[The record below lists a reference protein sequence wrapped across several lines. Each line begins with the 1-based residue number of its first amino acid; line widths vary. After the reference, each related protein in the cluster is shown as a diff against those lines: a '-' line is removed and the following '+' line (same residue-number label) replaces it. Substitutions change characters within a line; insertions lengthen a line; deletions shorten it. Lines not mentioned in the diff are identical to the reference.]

1 MATTEQRLQEM
12 MAQKR
17 RKEQERKE
25 VTFDAFR
32 DNFKYVV
39 ESNTFDYNTPQQL
52 CICPEPYGF
61 IKQFDEYENNR
72 GKCLSIFNKM
82 LSDDGFVKIEKED
95 YSEDAIW
102 TLSSCSGL
110 GLRVGLRDYNRD
122 QVEPLLLDEDKSGHA
137 ILVGKAGAGKSE
149 LLWGIVLNAMRE
161 YSPYELQLYLANFQA
176 EEREEEKIRPYVHL
190 LEDYNEVKNIID
202 LLTYAETCMKE
213 RIRLFDRMGIEMLSE
228 LKDKADSDFGKLIL
242 PRKLIIIDRVYSIY
256 KEASEKEVGI
266 LNRLIGDIMEDGAR
280 SGIHLLLS
288 ERELNAKMSEDIIAR
303 CNNWIVM
310 KSKAELS
317 KKLLGDDRAAELEAG
332 ELWLRQKEHKE
343 DSEKYKA
350 PLIGIDVP
358 EKLLE
363 QADWVLKFVP
373 CPNHVCDSGDAYG
386 DLLREIQN
394 GKQRIEILG
403 YISMSYEEIAQFNE
417 FIEKR
422 NNTLAYDDFKK
433 GFIRVLQQ
441 NRKRFAKELP
451 QEDIFEK
458 QIIRCGE
465 PLEYLK
471 EYSER
476 FISEQK
482 RIQNE
487 GDNHKSSQEVYWDIL
502 KQDIDE
508 NETRFERIYSK
519 KPEEFMWFNTTA
531 KGINLRPGLLN
542 YNRNN
547 PIAAPMGDAHVHG
560 MIVGRTGAGK
570 SVFINNLIFN
580 LLLEYAPWELDLYL
594 VDFKMVEL
602 SRYMTKGFTPH
613 VNACAATSEVRYVV
627 SMIQYLVDCM
637 KARQNFFKCLGVKS
651 VKEFRETVKKRFG
664 YEIVMPRVLLLVDE
678 FQQMF
683 LESTGR
689 EADRISD
696 MLTAITKLGRA
707 TGYHLLFASQEMSQT
722 LSGNVFANF
731 KLRFALTCEK
741 EISTTV
747 LGNSAAAD
755 IKIGEVLL
763 NTESGAEE
771 DNRKF
776 KVPFIDDGNEEYF
789 DGFLEKLRVMAAD
802 CGYEKTGKF
811 YEEDRQDSIEEFE
824 NILSGMQIIKDRK
837 LENSGGRYFDII
849 VLGNPVVYNNKKRDL
864 ETFFIEKGVNK
875 NIMVLSPNVDDL
887 VYVQKLLAL
896 NFSYSFYQ
904 YQHQHVYVSLN
915 PIIRNKYEIE
925 EDLDEVSVLNSVE
938 ELQDINLLFQDRKNI
953 AEAIKRAGN
962 EKEYLQN
969 LVDLQIVNTSVDE
982 IMDILGTELI
992 CDQIPEITE
1001 FMDNDRLA
1009 YLLRCYYNA
1018 RTEGMGEIFKS
1029 TVVWISGCESVGS
1042 ALDYE
1047 LLRSGLE
1054 YNILLVFFATSTD
1067 DMDISLRLSNEYIF
1081 LGGNFPD
1088 FYDKFEIPYTKKD
1101 IDSIVID
1108 FKIKSLNTVRSF
1120 KKCSVLFK
1128 ESEAPCITDQ
1138 ELESL
1143 CL

>member
-39 ESNTFDYNTPQQL
+39 ESDTFDYKVFQQL

-61 IKQFDEYENNR
+61 IKEFDEYENNR
-72 GKCLSIFNKM
+72 GKCQSIFNKM
-82 LSDDGFVKIEKED
+82 LSDDGFLKIEKKD
-95 YSEDAIW
+95 YSEEAVW
-102 TLSSCSGL
+102 TLSSNNGL
-110 GLRVGLRDYNRD
+110 GLRIGLRDYNRD
-122 QVEPLLLDEDKSGHA
+122 QMEPLQLDEDKSGHA

-176 EEREEEKIRPYVHL
+176 EEREEEKLRPHVHL
-190 LEDYNEVKNIID
+190 LEDYNEVKNILD
-202 LLTYAETCMKE
+202 LLTYAETCMRE

-228 LKDKADSDFGKLIL
+228 LKDKVHSDFGKLVL

-256 KEASEKEVGI
+256 KEASDKEVGN
-266 LNRLIGDIMEDGAR
+266 LNRLIGNIIEDGAR

-288 ERELNAKMSEDIIAR
+288 AREPSTRMNEDIIAK

-317 KKLLGDDRAAELEAG
+317 KKLLEDDRAVDLEAG
-332 ELWLRQKEHKE
+332 ELWLRQKEHR
-343 DSEKYKA
+343 DGSEKYKA
-350 PLIGIDVP
+350 PLIGIDDP
-358 EKLLE
+358 EKLLG
-363 QADWVLKFVP
+363 QADWILNFGSY
-373 CPNHVCDSGDAYG
+373 PNQVCDSGDIYG

-394 GKQRIEILG
+394 GKQGIERLG
-403 YISMSYEEIAQFNE
+403 HISMSYEEIAQFNE

-433 GFIRVLQQ
+433 GFVRVLQQ

-451 QEDIFEK
+451 PGDIFEK
-458 QIIRCGE
+458 EIVRCRE
-465 PLEYLK
+465 PLEFLK

-476 FISEQK
+476 FITEQK
-482 RIQNE
+482 RIQNN
-487 GDNHKSSQEVYWDIL
+487 GDNQKSSQEIYWDIL
-502 KQDIDE
+502 KQDMDE
-508 NETRFERIYSK
+508 DRTRFERIYFK

-547 PIAAPMGDAHVHG
+547 PIAVPMGDAHVHG

-651 VKEFRETVKKRFG
+651 VKEFRETVKKRLG

-683 LESTGR
+683 LESTSR
-689 EADRISD
+689 ESEQISD

-789 DGFLEKLRVMAAD
+789 DGFLRKLQEMAAD
-802 CGYEKTGKF
+802 WKYEKTGKF

-837 LENSGGRYFDII
+837 LENGGGRYFDIV

-904 YQHQHVYVSLN
+904 HQQVYVSLN

-925 EDLDEVSVLNSVE
+925 EDLQEVSVLNSAE
-938 ELQDINLLFQDRKNI
+938 ELEDINLLFQDRKNI
-953 AEAIKRAGN
+953 AEAIKKSGS
-962 EKEYLQN
+962 EEEYLQN
-969 LVDLQIVNTSVDE
+969 LVDLEIINISVDE
-982 IMDILGTELI
+982 IKEILGTELI
-992 CDQIPEITE
+992 CEDIFEITE

-1018 RTEGMGEIFKS
+1018 RMKGMSEIFKS

-1042 ALDYE
+1042 ALDYD

-1054 YNILLVFFATSTD
+1054 YNILLVFFATSID

-1081 LGGNFPD
+1081 MGGNFPD

-1101 IDSIVID
+1101 MDSIVID

-1143 CL
+1143 CF